1 MKTVS
6 GIGWRLLCSR
16 PFALL
21 WSSQAVAQIGDGVI
35 KVALLWFVYTLT
47 GSALKMTVIGLLQT
61 IPPLVLGPLIGV
73 YLDRMRK
80 KPVMIWA
87 DLARAPL
94 IATIPVLQA
103 LDLLTL
109 PWLYLL
115 VFLIAVA
122 ATIFAPAMVAT
133 VPVIVNRSEL
143 TAANA
148 LIQSTATIGVLVGPA
163 ISGPGIALI
172 GAHNVLYFGAVAFV
186 LSGLLLVPVRAAE
199 RVARAEDLADWRSC
213 LRDLRTGLR
222 VVFLH
227 HRVLRLLI
235 VTAGLHSFA
244 ASAFVFLLPVYST
257 EVLLAG
263 SVELGW
269 LWGVYGAGML
279 TASVWLAMAKD
290 RSPGDRL
297 MLLSVVMAAGAGA
310 ALGFVV
316 TSSFLITLPAIAIIG
331 GSVALLTPIVWGLLQ
346 ELTPA
351 DLRGRV
357 FSLFSSAAMFSAI
370 LGMMAFGWLAD
381 LAGAIPSFIAMACFL
396 LATGLMV
403 LRLRQVQ
410 LAVPQERLREPRVAG

>member
-172 GAHNVLYFGAVAFV
+172 GAHNILYFGAVAFI
-186 LSGLLLVPVRAAE
+186 LSRLLLVPVRAANGSPAP
-199 RVARAEDLADWRSC
+199 RTW
-213 LRDLRTGLR
+213 RTGGR
-222 VVFLH
+222 ASGISEPACVWSFCIIVSSVC
-227 HRVLRLLI
+227 RSSRPACTVLPQ
-235 VTAGLHSFA
+235 APSSFC
-244 ASAFVFLLPVYST
+244 SRSIPRKSC
-257 EVLLAG
+257 
-263 SVELGW
+263 W
-269 LWGVYGAGML
+269 P
-279 TASVWLAMAKD
+279 D
-290 RSPGDRL
+290 RSSWDG
-297 MLLSVVMAAGAGA
+297 SGACTA
-310 ALGFVV
+310 
-316 TSSFLITLPAIAIIG
+316 PA
-331 GSVALLTPIVWGLLQ
+331 
-346 ELTPA
+346 
-351 DLRGRV
+351 
-357 FSLFSSAAMFSAI
+357 
-370 LGMMAFGWLAD
+370 
-381 LAGAIPSFIAMACFL
+381 C
-396 LATGLMV
+396 
-403 LRLRQVQ
+403 
-410 LAVPQERLREPRVAG
+410 

>member
-1 MKTVS
+1 
-6 GIGWRLLCSR
+6 
-16 PFALL
+16 
-21 WSSQAVAQIGDGVI
+21 
-35 KVALLWFVYTLT
+35 
-47 GSALKMTVIGLLQT
+47 
-61 IPPLVLGPLIGV
+61 
-73 YLDRMRK
+73 
-80 KPVMIWA
+80 
-87 DLARAPL
+87 
-94 IATIPVLQA
+94 
-103 LDLLTL
+103 
-109 PWLYLL
+109 
-115 VFLIAVA
+115 
-122 ATIFAPAMVAT
+122 
-133 VPVIVNRSEL
+133 
-143 TAANA
+143 
-148 LIQSTATIGVLVGPA
+148 
-163 ISGPGIALI
+163 
-172 GAHNVLYFGAVAFV
+172 
-186 LSGLLLVPVRAAE
+186 
-199 RVARAEDLADWRSC
+199 
-213 LRDLRTGLR
+213 
-222 VVFLH
+222 
-227 HRVLRLLI
+227 
-235 VTAGLHSFA
+235 
-244 ASAFVFLLPVYST
+244 
-257 EVLLAG
+257 
-263 SVELGW
+263 
-269 LWGVYGAGML
+269 ML